1 MNGTCS
7 MEMGALIV
15 TKDSTSQA
23 FVRVAPAPL
32 DVVETSHSGLQTKAI
47 MGFAA
52 IPQAKCRL
60 THAVTNALSGLSATN
75 ITTPINVVAQNLT
88 SCQKSCI
95 KEACACLEM
104 TEVDASDPSMPDTLA
119 CKLYMGAM
127 GQTVFYE
134 MRPIDQSAKMLLT
147 MVPTG
152 LSRSNSHMGKSIV
165 TMKALSKKAGLL
177 QSIEKAAII
186 TVPIIL
192 ILIIS
197 WIICG
202 SPIRQVVIQA
212 YRTAKHVDKPMEEL
226 TWEERNALVK
236 GECAEVRM
244 KNNEAVFLTYKRE
257 AKNFMG
263 FASDPNNPDRI
274 SYPQCAFPG
283 GGDYPYR
290 HEMNW
295 KAVWWVRFR
304 HFFTISG
311 TTLRNCVKPAVLV
324 GSLAALWAWAEVVYF
339 ADPLDNGAGVKHFR
353 ENMAQV
359 SKLHGHLV
367 TPATFVV
374 MFSLNEALNRWQNV
388 LTTMWAMQDPIQAV
402 GFMLGSGFAR
412 APLAM
417 RPYAFK
423 FYRYLNVIHLLTY
436 APLTRNLSHIDEDL
450 EDLVLCKLLTRT
462 EANHLVRQACS
473 GQPGTR
479 LHQDGQRRRVLAW
492 MWDNLQDC
500 MKNGVHKR
508 NFGRIEK
515 QFITIREIGSAMGSE
530 FGRDLPFSWGQCTE
544 LIVYLVV
551 GLCPFSFTQNMRVE
565 GEQVQIWP
573 ALGSMVFAFFFF

>member
-1 MNGTCS
+1 
-7 MEMGALIV
+7 
-15 TKDSTSQA
+15 
-23 FVRVAPAPL
+23 
-32 DVVETSHSGLQTKAI
+32 
-47 MGFAA
+47 
-52 IPQAKCRL
+52 
-60 THAVTNALSGLSATN
+60 
-75 ITTPINVVAQNLT
+75 
-88 SCQKSCI
+88 
-95 KEACACLEM
+95 
-104 TEVDASDPSMPDTLA
+104 
-119 CKLYMGAM
+119 
-127 GQTVFYE
+127 
-134 MRPIDQSAKMLLT
+134 
-147 MVPTG
+147 
-152 LSRSNSHMGKSIV
+152 
-165 TMKALSKKAGLL
+165 
-177 QSIEKAAII
+177 
-186 TVPIIL
+186 
-192 ILIIS
+192 
-197 WIICG
+197 
-202 SPIRQVVIQA
+202 
-212 YRTAKHVDKPMEEL
+212 
-226 TWEERNALVK
+226 
-236 GECAEVRM
+236 
-244 KNNEAVFLTYKRE
+244 
-257 AKNFMG
+257 
-263 FASDPNNPDRI
+263 
-274 SYPQCAFPG
+274 
-283 GGDYPYR
+283 
-290 HEMNW
+290 
-295 KAVWWVRFR
+295 
-304 HFFTISG
+304 
-311 TTLRNCVKPAVLV
+311 LV

-450 EDLVLCKLLTRT
+450 EDLVLCNLLTRT

-573 ALGSMVFAFFFF
+573 ALGSMVFAFFFFGMLETIKTVTHAFDGKIDDFDPESHLIETEQALFIAFTEGMDLDYGFKTNDNNNPEASDGAQLVLAAKPKAKQELAEKKPALETGETKGEEIVTGVPVPTE